1 MGWGALG
8 EIRWRQKLRSKYV
21 QSQPALEFSPR
32 SFAPAREEHIPS
44 ARAWRHTFHI
54 GHLFLPCK
62 YSSPAFL
69 DFRQL
74 AQFLLP
80 WLMWAGFAGASP
92 TQVNH
97 RKAHGFVSHWC
108 VGLSLLWPPESHW
121 IERKEEVKCNKCPEF
136 FLSAVIEKVQCAT
149 ALFCQPPATMHLQM
163 RQFSA
168 GRSKSMKPPHVSSL
182 FALGMVQ
189 ILGGPDGG
197 SRPRT
202 PQRSQSRD
210 GASAQLRIRADVE
223 SLQHT
228 CVILE
233 APARHRSTSH
243 QNESKLGAVPQSCF
257 SLQHP
262 KLTSR

>member
-1 MGWGALG
+1 MEAEAALQICSITTGAR
-8 EIRWRQKLRSKYV
+8 IFSAQLRP
-21 QSQPALEFSPR
+21 SQGRTHPQRAGLTT
-32 SFAPAREEHIPS
+32 HIPHWTSFFALQIFFPRILRFPPTRPVPAAVTDVSRVCWCKSDAGKPQKS
-44 ARAWRHTFHI
+44 AWVCFALVC
-54 GHLFLPCK
+54 G
-62 YSSPAFL
+62 AF
-69 DFRQL
+69 FAL
-74 AQFLLP
+74 A
-80 WLMWAGFAGASP
+80 ARG
-92 TQVNH
+92 
-97 RKAHGFVSHWC
+97 
-108 VGLSLLWPPESHW
+108 SHW

-136 FLSAVIEKVQCAT
+136 FLSAVLKKVQCAT

-262 KLTSR
+262 N